1 MDLILAQDTA
11 EKATPKHVNQTAAEK
26 AFHGWRVVFVSAI
39 ANAVSMGLGT
49 LNLGLF
55 IQPME
60 SDLNISRTTF
70 GLAGS
75 FRQVAGAF
83 SSPFIGSLI
92 DKHGVRFLLP
102 VATIIGC
109 ACIAGVAFISEGWH
123 LLVLFAIVG
132 LVGLI
137 GPGQLLTTVPVTKWF
152 VVLRPRAIA
161 LMSLGIPL
169 GALIFMPLTQTLI
182 DDIGWRQ
189 TWLVLA
195 VIGVVVICPL
205 TLIWMRREPE
215 DHDQQP
221 DGGIADENA
230 LHQNQQEA
238 LWTLAAARRQPVFW
252 QLAFTMGMVAFA
264 LSTVALHR
272 LPEFIDK
279 GIDPMYVGLAI
290 AWDAVLAGVATYFIG
305 SVGHRLSVRTIGLY
319 GFSLL
324 GVGVVL
330 TIFVTGLPSLLLAM
344 TVWGVGVGAMMYV
357 SNIVWAEYF
366 GREHVGAIRGFVT
379 PITLLL
385 GASGAP
391 IAGYIFDQSGSY
403 DVVWWGSAAL
413 MFVSGVLIRF
423 AKPPTLPS
431 ARPT

>member
-1 MDLILAQDTA
+1 MAQSA
-11 EKATPKHVNQTAAEK
+11 PEKTTEK
-26 AFHGWRVVFVSAI
+26 AFHGWRVVLVSAV

-49 LNLGLF
+49 LNFGLF

-75 FRQVAGAF
+75 VRQIAGAF
-83 SSPFIGSLI
+83 SSPTIGRLI
-92 DKHGVRFLLP
+92 DKQGVRFLLP
-102 VATIIGC
+102 LATLIGC
-109 ACIAGVAFISEGWH
+109 ACIAGVAFITEGWQ
-123 LLVLFAIVG
+123 LLVLFGVVG
-132 LVGLI
+132 LVGLV

-152 VVLRPRAIA
+152 VVFRPRAIA

-169 GALIFMPLTQTLI
+169 GALIFMPFTQTLI
-182 DDIGWRQ
+182 DQIGWRQ

-205 TLIWMRREPE
+205 TLMWMRREPE

-221 DGGIADENA
+221 DGGVTDANA

-238 LWTLAAARRQPVFW
+238 LWTLAEARRQPVFW

-264 LSTVALHR
+264 ISTVALHR

-279 GIDPMYVGLAI
+279 GIDPMYVGLSI

-305 SVGHRLSVRTIGLY
+305 SLGQQLSVRTIGLY

-324 GVGVVL
+324 GAGIIL
-330 TIFVTGLPSLLLAM
+330 TIFVSGLPSLLVAM
-344 TVWGVGVGAMMYV
+344 TIWGVGIGAMMFV

-366 GREHVGAIRGFVT
+366 GRENVGAIRGFVT
-379 PITLLL
+379 PIMLLL

-403 DVVWWGSAAL
+403 DVVWWASAAL
-413 MFVSGVLIRF
+413 MFVSGILIRF

-431 ARPT
+431 ARLT